1 MLNNF
6 DLLIIGGDA
15 RTIEVIKMFASKG
28 ANVHLIG
35 FEKEIVEG
43 DNIHYANTDG
53 MDFSNIDAILLPV
66 AGTNHHGKVE
76 AVYSDEAVYVTA
88 EMMQQTPSHCTIY
101 TGTSNT
107 FLQNVAQS
115 CSRQMVVLFSRDDL
129 AIYNAI
135 PTAEGALKLVMEQT
149 EVTVHGSSVMVLGFG
164 RVGKTVARLFS
175 SVGAK
180 VSVAARNPADIARIT
195 EMGLAPVKLDNL
207 KREIAG
213 IDTVI
218 HTIPHPIMDTSIL
231 SAMTTST
238 LIIDITSAPG
248 GTDFA
253 FAKEKGIKALHALG
267 LPGKTAPKTAGRV
280 IGSVLL
286 ALLVK

>member
-15 RTIEVIKMFASKG
+15 RTIEVIKIFASKG

-43 DNIHYANTDG
+43 DTIHYANTDG

-76 AVYSDEAVYVTA
+76 AVYSDEAVYLTT